1 MRLGVHFLSGGQDKW
16 GWVEAYLGRFGLM
29 DNFYGCVKGG
39 GRYILAR
46 WEWLVIFYGWI
57 GGG

>member
-39 GRYILAR
+39 GGKVY
-46 WEWLVIFYGWI
+46 FS
-57 GGG
+57 

>member
-16 GWVEAYLGRFGLM
+16 RWVEAYLGRFGWM

-39 GRYILAR
+39 G
-46 WEWLVIFYGWI
+46 EGIF
-57 GGG
+57 